1 VDGRT
6 RCTRHVLATILISGL
21 QTLLSERNQTLNFK
35 SMICVGAAVVGVT
48 ASTAVASASAAT
60 TITENGS
67 SLVYPLV
74 SQWKTGYASQ
84 GSVSPTSS
92 SSGTGIDLIQTN
104 AVNIGA
110 SDAPM
115 TSSQYAGDSHSPT
128 QIPWALSATGVGYD
142 IPGVGSGLKLDAA
155 ILVGIYEGK
164 ITKWNNAAIVKLNPK
179 LKAAL
184 GKAPAITAVVRTGG
198 SGDTY
203 AFQHFLSVADPKGWT
218 VGFSTNWLG
227 GSHVIA
233 ENGNSGVAG
242 EVRSNPGAIG
252 YISAYYL
259 ISQHVTTA
267 AIENAAGNFEL
278 PNPANIKDA
287 SLSDSKI
294 SAQGAGFTGV
304 SIVYPSKKYKT
315 AYPIS
320 TYTYAIVN
328 SGESDISDV
337 QSFLTWAV
345 TKGQSYGGA
354 LDFVPLPAGIVSADE
369 SLINSL

>member
-1 VDGRT
+1 
-6 RCTRHVLATILISGL
+6 
-21 QTLLSERNQTLNFK
+21 
-35 SMICVGAAVVGVT
+35 MICLGAAVLSVT
-48 ASTAVASASAAT
+48 ASAAVASASAT

-74 SQWKTGYASQ
+74 YQWKTAYASTA
-84 GSVSPTSS
+84 SISPTSS
-92 SSGTGIDLIQTN
+92 SSGTGIDLIQTG

-115 TSSQYAGDSHSPT
+115 TSSQYASDNDGAI
-128 QIPWALSATGVGYD
+128 QIPWALSATGVGYN
-142 IPGVGSGLKLDAA
+142 IPGVKAGLHLTAA
-155 ILVGIYEGK
+155 ILAGIYNGT
-164 ITKWNNAAIVKLNPK
+164 ITKWSTPAIVKLNPK
-179 LKAAL
+179 DKKALDA
-184 GKAPAITAVVRTGG
+184 APAITPVVRSGG

-227 GSHVIA
+227 AGHVIA

-242 EVRSNPGAIG
+242 EVSQNAGTIG

-259 ISQHVTTA
+259 ITQHITTA
-267 AIENAAGNFEL
+267 AIENAAGNFEV

-287 SLSDSKI
+287 SLSNSTVP
-294 SAQGAGFTGV
+294 AQGASFAGV
-304 SIVYPSKKYKT
+304 SIVYPPKKYKT

-328 SGESDISDV
+328 SKGEPNV
-337 QSFLTWAV
+337 TALQSFLTWA
-345 TKGQSYGGA
+345 TTTGQSYGGS
-354 LDFVPLPAGIVSADE
+354 LDFVPLPTSIRSADA

>member
-1 VDGRT
+1 
-6 RCTRHVLATILISGL
+6 
-21 QTLLSERNQTLNFK
+21 
-35 SMICVGAAVVGVT
+35 MICVGAAVLGVS

-74 SQWKTGYASQ
+74 SQWKTAYASQ
-84 GSVSPTSS
+84 GSISPTSS

-115 TSSQYAGDSHSPT
+115 TAAQYGGDSHGPT
-128 QIPWALSATGVGYD
+128 QIPWALSATGVGYN
-142 IPGVGSGLKLDAA
+142 IPGVGGGLKLNAT
-155 ILVGIYEGK
+155 ILVGIYNGS
-164 ITKWNNAAIVKLNPK
+164 ITSWSNKAIVKLNPK
-179 LKAAL
+179 LKKAL
-184 GKAPAITAVVRTGG
+184 DKAPPITAVVRTGG

-218 VGFSTNWLG
+218 VGYSTNWSG
-227 GSHVIA
+227 GTHVIA

-242 EVRSNPGAIG
+242 EVRSNPGTIG

-259 ISQHVTTA
+259 ISQHITTA
-267 AIENAAGNFEL
+267 AVENAAGAFET

-287 SLSDSKI
+287 AESNSTI
-294 SAQGAGFTGV
+294 SGQGSGFTGV

-328 SGESDISDV
+328 SGESNISAV

-345 TKGQSYGGA
+345 TKGQSYGGT
-354 LDFVPLPAGIVSADE
+354 LDFVPLPAGIVSADQT
-369 SLINSL
+369 LIGNL

>member
-1 VDGRT
+1 
-6 RCTRHVLATILISGL
+6 
-21 QTLLSERNQTLNFK
+21 LNFK
-35 SMICVGAAVVGVT
+35 RMICVGAAVVGVT
-48 ASTAVASASAAT
+48 ATAVASASAAT

-74 SQWKTGYASQ
+74 SQWKTAYASQ
-84 GSVSPTSS
+84 GSISPTSS

-128 QIPWALSATGVGYD
+128 QIPWALSATGVGYN
-142 IPGVGSGLKLDAA
+142 IPGVGSGLKLNAA
-155 ILVGIYEGK
+155 ILVGIYNGT
-164 ITKWNNAAIVKLNPK
+164 ITKWNNSAIVKLNPK
-179 LKAAL
+179 LKKAL

-218 VGFSTNWLG
+218 AGYSTNWLG
-227 GSHVIA
+227 TGHTVA

-259 ISQHVTTA
+259 MPLRTRLGPLSFQPPRTSRTPLSRTRRSRHRVPVSPACRSCTRARSTRRRTRSQPTPTR
-267 AIENAAGNFEL
+267 
-278 PNPANIKDA
+278 
-287 SLSDSKI
+287 S
-294 SAQGAGFTGV
+294 
-304 SIVYPSKKYKT
+304 
-315 AYPIS
+315 S
-320 TYTYAIVN
+320 TVARAT
-328 SGESDISDV
+328 SRRSSH
-337 QSFLTWAV
+337 S
-345 TKGQSYGGA
+345 
-354 LDFVPLPAGIVSADE
+354 
-369 SLINSL
+369 

>member
-1 VDGRT
+1 
-6 RCTRHVLATILISGL
+6 
-21 QTLLSERNQTLNFK
+21 
-35 SMICVGAAVVGVT
+35 MICVGAAVVGVS

-74 SQWKTGYASQ
+74 FQWKTAYASQ

-115 TSSQYAGDSHSPT
+115 TSSQYAGDSHSPI
-128 QIPWALSATGVGYD
+128 QIPWALSATGVGYN
-142 IPGVGSGLKLDAA
+142 IPGIGGGLKLSAP
-155 ILVGIYEGK
+155 ILVGIYNGS
-164 ITKWNNAAIVKLNPK
+164 ITKWNNSAIIKLNPK
-179 LKAAL
+179 FKKALNA
-184 GKAPAITAVVRTGG
+184 APAITPVVRTGG

-227 GSHVIA
+227 AAHTIA

-242 EVRSNPGAIG
+242 EVRSNAGAVG

-259 ISQHVTTA
+259 ITQHVTA
-267 AIENAAGNFEL
+267 AAVENAAGNFEL
-278 PNPANIKDA
+278 PNPANIKNA
-287 SLSDSKI
+287 AGSNATVPS
-294 SAQGAGFTGV
+294 QGSGFTGV
-304 SIVYPSKKYKT
+304 SIVYPSKKFKT

-328 SGESDISDV
+328 SGESAASTV

-345 TKGQSYGGA
+345 TKGQGYGGA
-354 LDFVPLPAGIVSADE
+354 LDFVPLPANIVSADQG
-369 SLINSL
+369 LINQL

>member
-1 VDGRT
+1 
-6 RCTRHVLATILISGL
+6 
-21 QTLLSERNQTLNFK
+21 
-35 SMICVGAAVVGVT
+35 MICVGAAVAGVT
-48 ASTAVASASAAT
+48 ATAVASASAAT

-67 SLVYPLV
+67 SLVFPLV
-74 SQWKTGYASQ
+74 SQWKTAYASQ

-115 TSSQYAGDSHSPT
+115 TSSQYAGDSHNPT
-128 QIPWALSATGVGYD
+128 QIPWALSATGVGYN
-142 IPGVGSGLKLDAA
+142 IPGVGSGLKLNAT
-155 ILVGIYEGK
+155 ILVGIYNGK
-164 ITKWNNAAIVKLNPK
+164 ITKWSNSAIVKLNPK
-179 LKAAL
+179 FKKAL
-184 GKAPAITAVVRTGG
+184 DKAPAITGVVRTGG

-218 VGFSTNWLG
+218 AGFSTNWLG
-227 GSHVIA
+227 TGHTIA

-242 EVRSNPGAIG
+242 EVKSNPGAIG

-267 AIENAAGNFEL
+267 AVENAADNFEL
-278 PNPANIKDA
+278 PYPANIKTA
-287 SLSDSKI
+287 ALSNSKI
-294 SAQGAGFTGV
+294 SAQGSGFTGV

-328 SGESDISDV
+328 SGESNDAAV
-337 QSFLTWAV
+337 KAFLSWAV
-345 TKGQSYGGA
+345 TKGQTYGGT
-354 LDFVPLPAGIVSADE
+354 LDFVPLPAGIVSADQ
-369 SLINSL
+369 SLISGL